1 MVPVDTP
8 TTIMYGTA
16 MKIIAPSILSADF
29 SRLGEEIAAVE
40 AAGADWIHIDV
51 MDGHFVPN
59 ITIGP
64 AVVKSLRKLT
74 RLPFDVH
81 LMIRHPEQFL
91 EAFAE
96 AGSDMIT
103 VHVEAADHLHRTVS
117 RIRELG
123 PKAGVSLNPATPLTL
138 IEPILADIDL
148 LLIMSVNPGFGGQQ
162 FIGTMLSKIRQAR
175 ERIDQ
180 KAPSVILEV
189 DGGVTLTNMPSI
201 LDAGADALVAGA
213 AVFGSGDYAATIGRM
228 KTLMGRT
235 G

>member
-1 MVPVDTP
+1 
-8 TTIMYGTA
+8 

-64 AVVKSLRKLT
+64 AVVKSLRRLT

-91 EAFAE
+91 DAFAE
-96 AGSDMIT
+96 AGSDVIT
-103 VHVEAADHLHRTVS
+103 VHVETADHLHRTVT

-123 PKAGVSLNPATPLTL
+123 PKAGVSLNPGTPLTL
-138 IEPILADIDL
+138 IEPVLPDIDL
-148 LLIMSVNPGFGGQQ
+148 LLIMTVNPGFGGQQ
-162 FIGTMLSKIRQAR
+162 FIRTMLPKIRQAR
-175 ERIDQ
+175 ECIDQ
-180 KAPSVILEV
+180 RAPAVILEV

-201 LDAGADALVAGA
+201 LEAGADAMVAGA
-213 AVFGSGDYAATIGRM
+213 AVFGSGDYHATIGRM
-228 KTLMGRT
+228 KALIG
-235 G
+235 

>member
-1 MVPVDTP
+1 
-8 TTIMYGTA
+8 MYGKA

-29 SRLGEEIAAVE
+29 SRLGAEIAAVE

-64 AVVKSLRKLT
+64 GVVKSLRKLT

-81 LMIRHPEQFL
+81 LMIRHPDRFL

-103 VHVEAADHLHRTVS
+103 VHVEAADHLHRTIT

-123 PKAGVSLNPATPLTL
+123 PKAGVSLNPSTPLAL

-148 LLIMSVNPGFGGQQ
+148 LLIMTVNPGFGGQQ
-162 FIGTMLSKIRQAR
+162 FIRTMLPKIRQAR

-180 KAPSVILEV
+180 KAPSVLLEV
-189 DGGVTLTNMPSI
+189 DGGVTPANMPSI
-201 LDAGADALVAGA
+201 LEAGADVLVAGA
-213 AVFGSGDYAATIGRM
+213 AVFGSGDYAATIGKM
-228 KTLMGRT
+228 KTLMGRAE
-235 G
+235 